1 MRLWYMRIVSFAVL
15 ATIAPTGCASVR
27 TSSVT
32 ITSMAPGSAVLVDG
46 MQVAVTPARVT
57 VSSQREH
64 VITVRGSGGEHSCRL
79 EAEAS
84 AGWVILGIVASRS
97 WIVDLVNGSS
107 LDITECTMP
116 A

>member
-1 MRLWYMRIVSFAVL
+1 MRIVSFAVL
-15 ATIAPTGCASVR
+15 ATIAPTGCA
-27 TSSVT
+27 SSVT

-79 EAEAS
+79 GSRAS
-84 AGWVILGIVASRS
+84 AGWEILGIVASRS
-97 WIVDLVNGSS
+97 WIVDLVNGSGPP

>member
-1 MRLWYMRIVSFAVL
+1 MRLRYMRIVSFAVL
-15 ATIAPTGCASVR
+15 ATLAPTGCA
-27 TSSVT
+27 SSVT

-57 VSSQREH
+57 VSSRRDH

-79 EAEAS
+79 APK
-84 AGWVILGIVASRS
+84 GWVIHGIVASRS

-107 LDITECTMP
+107 RALDITECTMP